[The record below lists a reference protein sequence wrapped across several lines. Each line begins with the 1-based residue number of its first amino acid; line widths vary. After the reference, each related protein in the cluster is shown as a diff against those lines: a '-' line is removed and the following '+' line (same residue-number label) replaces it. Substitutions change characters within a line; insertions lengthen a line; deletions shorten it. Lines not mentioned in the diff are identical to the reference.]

1 MKLEKLPIIILT
13 VAILF
18 NGLLIVKF
26 GSNMKFFYLLLIL
39 SLAMLVYIKKDI
51 EIKIHHILIPFYL
64 FCVGFFNFIYGN
76 TTFFKVFFQSSAI
89 FVCLI
94 IFYNSFNLFFSSDKN
109 SQKSFSIAYTN
120 IIFIYTLVSLII
132 FIFKK
137 SMTDDPQIRLFGLMA
152 EPSILCLVIMPA
164 LLFSIKSAINKFN
177 IYNIVYCIIFLFAIY
192 ESKSTL
198 GYFGIM
204 TLPFFLLN
212 KIQSKLIV
220 VFLCILFSIS
230 LISISSQIS
239 YKFNELLI
247 FFSDGNL
254 FSFAGP
260 TSVTFYINAVIA
272 FKSFFSNPIFGNG
285 LGSHAISYYEN
296 VYSIPGTHSLPTKLY
311 IGLNY
316 NDANSLLFRI
326 ISETGL
332 VGIIFLSYFMIRFY
346 SPNIYSNMSLI
357 LLTLM
362 LIRQGNFINP
372 EFFIFIYFYYF
383 NYKYTKNEKI

>member
-1 MKLEKLPIIILT
+1 MKIDNFPLVVLSFSLI
-13 VAILF
+13 F
-18 NGLLIVKF
+18 NGLYIVKF
-26 GSNMKFFYLLLIL
+26 GSNIKSFYFFLLISLFALFYL
-39 SLAMLVYIKKDI
+39 KKEI
-51 EIKIHHILIPFYL
+51 EIKLHHVLIPFYL
-64 FCVGFFNFIYGN
+64 FFTGYLNSLYGN
-76 TTFFKVFFQSSAI
+76 TNFFKVFFQSSAI
-89 FVCLI
+89 FVCLV
-94 IFYNSFNLFFSSDKN
+94 IFYNSFNLYFNSNKN
-109 SQKSFSIAYTN
+109 SKKNFANTYTN
-120 IIFIYTLVSLII
+120 IIFFYTLVSLII

-137 SMTDDPQIRLFGLMA
+137 SITDDPQIRLFGLMA
-152 EPSILCLVIMPA
+152 EPSVLSIVIMPA

-177 IYNIVYCIIFLFAIY
+177 TYNIIYCIIFLFAIY
-192 ESKSTL
+192 ETKSTL
-198 GYFGIM
+198 GYFGII

-220 VFLCILFSIS
+220 VFLCIVFSIS

-239 YKFNELLI
+239 HKFNELLI

-272 FKSFFSNPIFGNG
+272 IKSFISNPIIGNG
-285 LGSHAISYYEN
+285 IGSHAISYFEN

-332 VGIIFLSYFMIRFY
+332 VGIICLLYFMIKFY

-383 NYKYTKNEKI
+383 NYKYTKI